1 MTLRTLIGDKGIL
14 VVGDIMLDR
23 YWFGEVERISP
34 EAPVPVVH
42 VRGNENRAGGAANVA
57 LNVAGVGANCRLL
70 SVIGDD
76 DAGRTLANELKSTRV
91 ECHLHIDP
99 DYRTTEKLRIVA
111 RNQQLLRA
119 DFEKLPNSEILS
131 RCLDDY
137 DTYLSQTDAVVMS
150 DYGKGGLVHETT
162 MIEMARSRDIPIVVD
177 PKGPDFSRYRG
188 ATVVT
193 PNLHEF
199 ETAIGRRV
207 IDEEDLSVTAKELA
221 QHLEIG
227 ALLVTRSEKGMSLYP
242 ADGEE
247 THSPAKAREVYD
259 VSGAGDTVVAIV
271 AACLAADL
279 EWKQTLT
286 VANIAAS
293 VVVGK
298 LGAVAVQGEEIE
310 SLLEAEG
317 AT

>member
-1 MTLRTLIGDKGIL
+1 MALRTLICDKRIL

-23 YWFGEVERISP
+23 YWFGEVDRISP

-42 VRGNENRAGGAANVA
+42 VAGNENRAGGAANVA
-57 LNVAGVGANCRLL
+57 LNVAGVGASCRLL

-76 DAGRTLANELKSTRV
+76 EAGRTLADQLSNTRV

-137 DTYLSQTDAVVMS
+137 DTYLSQADAVVMS

-162 MIEMARSRDIPIVVD
+162 MIQMARASDIPIVVD

-199 ETAIGRRV
+199 ETAIGRRLT
-207 IDEEDLSVTAKELA
+207 DEKDMAKTAKELA
-221 QHLEIG
+221 QDLELG

-242 ADGEE
+242 AAGGEI
-247 THSPAKAREVYD
+247 HSPAKAREVYD
-259 VSGAGDTVVAIV
+259 VSGAGDTVVAVV
-271 AACLAADL
+271 ASCLAANL
-279 EWKQTLT
+279 EWEQTLT
-286 VANIAAS
+286 IANVAAS
-293 VVVGK
+293 IVVGK

-310 SLLEAEG
+310 VLLSAEDT
-317 AT
+317 A